1 MLSLSTL
8 HGHYSLK
15 QERQTGQ
22 MDTWAGLSLWGIWLR
37 VAAGWRRVFG
47 WVLGDGGTV
56 ALTRDGLGGV
66 RAVIRVGS
74 PKNAVLEGGLQR
86 EGSPS

>member
-1 MLSLSTL
+1 M
-8 HGHYSLK
+8 
-15 QERQTGQ
+15 
-22 MDTWAGLSLWGIWLR
+22 
-37 VAAGWRRVFG
+37 AAGWRRVFV

-56 ALTRDGLGGV
+56 ALIWDGPGGV